1 MLHLCRAAP
10 DVAVVVVGFA
20 GHSLTAD
27 NGGAVFVLQQQI
39 EAADDFF
46 RRVVFGGRG
55 GQCRIPHVM
64 VGGHSIGSYVALHM
78 SARFPRIRRCFFL
91 TPAVM
96 NLAKSPTGRSLGW
109 LMTPGVAG
117 FVYATV
123 TCFIVP
129 LIARLHGHIR
139 NRIVA
144 AAQPCMSAAHCAVAS
159 TMVVPRIVRNILTL
173 ACSEHAQVAE
183 LDVALL
189 RSVEDRLVMYFVHGD
204 GWVPL
209 TDMATMQTYVR
220 DATVVLEHDRS
231 VQHAW
236 CCDGAAVV
244 ADMVAKHSK
253 GADAEGQ
260 CERCH

>member
-91 TPAVM
+91 APTIM
-96 NLAKSPTGRSLGW
+96 NMAKSPNGQKNRLG
-109 LMTPGVAG
+109 LLAPVISSVLYTAITGVAM
-117 FVYATV
+117 
-123 TCFIVP
+123 P
-129 LIARLHGHIR
+129 LVARLHRHVR

-144 AAQPCMSAAHCAVAS
+144 VAQPFMSATHCALVS
-159 TMVVPRIVRNILTL
+159 TMAVPRIVRNVLTL
-173 ACSEHAQVAE
+173 ARSEFVQVAE

-209 TDMATMQTYVR
+209 TDMATIQTYVR

-231 VQHAW
+231 VRHAW
-236 CCDGAAVV
+236 CCDSAAIV

-253 GADAEGQ
+253 GDLGE
-260 CERCH
+260 